1 MGGQTWLAYFLA
13 GVMILT
19 TIYCLA
25 RTVIARR
32 TRRPAE
38 HDVDVVHALMGVAMA
53 GMLVVGLRTLPTDV
67 WAVVFA
73 LAAAWYLWQIVPRYR
88 SRPVSD
94 AREQQLAA
102 EHRHHHVPH
111 LAMCCA
117 MVYML
122 LAAPAVAIAAHG
134 SGSMSMSGSSAAH
147 FPLLAL
153 VLVLVL
159 VSFVVWDTDRLS
171 RLARLVPAQATATR
185 VEAGLALARARVF
198 AVQAT
203 GSLPATDASA
213 ASASS
218 PTPSAESVGGPVAAR
233 PVAPRL
239 ALCCQIAM
247 GATMAYMLVLML

>member
-1 MGGQTWLAYFLA
+1 MGGQTWLSYFLA
-13 GVMILT
+13 GLMILT
-19 TIYCLA
+19 TIYCVG

-38 HDVDVVHALMGVAMA
+38 HDVDVVHAMMGVAMA
-53 GMLVVGLRTLPTDV
+53 GMLVVGLRTLPADA

-73 LAAAWYLWQIVPRYR
+73 LAAAWYVWQIVPR
-88 SRPVSD
+88 SRTRLFGD
-94 AREQQLAA
+94 GREQQLAA

-122 LAAPAVAIAAHG
+122 LAAPAIASAARG
-134 SGSMSMSGSSAAH
+134 SGSMGMSATH
-147 FPLLAL
+147 FPLVALMLAL
-153 VLVLVL
+153 VLVA
-159 VSFVVWDTDRLS
+159 FVVWDTDRLS
-171 RLARLVPAQATATR
+171 RVARIVPAQATATR
-185 VEAGLALARARVF
+185 VEAGLALARARVS
-198 AVQAT
+198 AVPGA
-203 GSLPATDASA
+203 GVLPATDSPALSA
-213 ASASS
+213 DSAPPGAVS
-218 PTPSAESVGGPVAAR
+218 GGTLTAGR